1 MALTAAQITRLETV
15 LNNLVLELE
24 TATASGVIS
33 PNYSK
38 GNQSVSFA
46 DYLASLEER
55 IRGINELLDQY
66 STEDAANYEVIT
78 QMY

>member
-1 MALTAAQITRLETV
+1 MALTAANIANLETARD
-15 LNNLVLELE
+15 NLCTELA

-46 DYLASLEER
+46 DYLASLVDR
-55 IRGINELLDQY
+55 IKAIDDILDAY
-66 STEDAANYEVIT
+66 STDDPANFEVIT